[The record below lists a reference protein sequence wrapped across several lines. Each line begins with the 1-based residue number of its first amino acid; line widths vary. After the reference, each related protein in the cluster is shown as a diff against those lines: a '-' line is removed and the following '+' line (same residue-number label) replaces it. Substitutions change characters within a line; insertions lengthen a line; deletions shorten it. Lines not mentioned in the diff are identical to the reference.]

1 MDTACALLHT
11 AGYRPA
17 SRHHLELGYGVR
29 EHRGSGIRVS
39 KGADGEHSLGKET
52 YIMVDACIDILAL
65 LLLLPDEA
73 GCETATTRIND
84 AATLFPLYRGMET
97 EIFAT
102 GEPQTSKLFF
112 VTQPLG
118 PELHQRFQLDQG
130 LFDFGHGTCVLR
142 SARPGEAP
150 SLGDPGMPR
159 HTRAV
164 DELAVLGVVLLV
176 CHNEREQGDGF
187 PCARRHLQNTVSTG
201 IERFCEGS
209 ATVSQTRFSGYPL
222 FKSHMYLGWESSQQS
237 TNDGPKT
244 MLSEKHTHIVL
255 GAVSEASRDTWE
267 GETHAWIDSRIWK
280 EDGQITAS
288 ILLER
293 HPPASLHVTY
303 SILNSMMGSLSLPPG
318 VAGGRRAKKV
328 KKNSKEKVG
337 SRVTRTRDEA
347 GFSDRLDP

>member
-1 MDTACALLHT
+1 MDTAYALLHT
-11 AGYRPA
+11 AGCRPA
-17 SRHHLELGYGVR
+17 SRHHSELGYEVR
-29 EHRGSGIRVS
+29 GRRDSGIGVS
-39 KGADGEHSLGKET
+39 KGAVRGHGLGEET
-52 YIMVDACIDILAL
+52 HIMVDACIDILAL

-73 GCETATTRIND
+73 GCETPTTRIND

-118 PELHQRFQLDQG
+118 PEFHQGFQLDQG

-201 IERFCEGS
+201 IERLCEGS
-209 ATVSQTRFSGYPL
+209 ATVSQTGFSGYPL
-222 FKSHMYLGWESSQQS
+222 FKSHIYLGWEPSQQS
-237 TNDGPKT
+237 TNDEPKT
-244 MLSEKHTHIVL
+244 MLQKNIRILFWEKLARHLVIL
-255 GAVSEASRDTWE
+255 GR
-267 GETHAWIDSRIWK
+267 G
-280 EDGQITAS
+280 
-288 ILLER
+288 R
-293 HPPASLHVTY
+293 H
-303 SILNSMMGSLSLPPG
+303 MPG
-318 VAGGRRAKKV
+318 
-328 KKNSKEKVG
+328 
-337 SRVTRTRDEA
+337 
-347 GFSDRLDP
+347 